1 VIQGPNSYPTHLIG
15 AVRLA
20 GAGPAI
26 IRPAL
31 PQDGDLQ
38 RDFFRTLS
46 AEDRYLRFM
55 ARLPGLTDE
64 MAQRFANVDHRR
76 HLALLACV
84 SVGGRETM
92 IGEARCIIDGKEPST
107 GEFAVAVAGGWQG
120 LGLGRILLARLIT
133 HAAASGISRL
143 VADTLACNAGMIALA
158 ERCGFAVDPK
168 REDRRLL
175 RLVKDLRAANAH
187 AATGALPSWGY
198 GMPLKAKANRNFHE
212 EERR

>member
-1 VIQGPNSYPTHLIG
+1 MQGSNRYPRQLIG
-15 AVRLA
+15 AVQLA
-20 GAGPAI
+20 GASRAI

-31 PQDGDLQ
+31 PRDADLQ
-38 RDFFRTLS
+38 RDFFRALS

-55 ARLPGLTDE
+55 TGLPGLTDE
-64 MAQRFANVDHRR
+64 MAKRFADIDHRR

-84 SVGGRETM
+84 SAGGRETM
-92 IGEARCIIDGKEPST
+92 IGEARYIIDERQPST

-120 LGLGRILLARLIT
+120 LGLGRILLGRLIT

-143 VADTLACNAGMIALA
+143 VADTLACDAGMIALA
-158 ERCGFAVDPK
+158 ERCGFAVNPK

-175 RLVKDLRAANAH
+175 RLVKDLQADARAP
-187 AATGALPSWGY
+187 TEALPSWRY
-198 GMPLKAKANRNFHE
+198 GMPLKAKANPNFHE